1 MMAFDAPG
9 VMAPAFLPDAFVSP
23 QNIAT
28 LRLASAGFV
37 SAASD
42 SAALAFYEP
51 RIMGEIEIGQS
62 AADAVAVG
70 GRVALTVSEIALAD
84 GDGFSA
90 DLARYGGADGRAV
103 RVLSLPV
110 ASQRASDFGGTL
122 AGAAVPFIGV
132 LRSIDRTGEFTARIA
147 LNDLTERMAT
157 PLQPTLYQGT
167 GGQEGGAE
175 LKGKPKP
182 VTLGQVFNIAPV
194 FLGNVDLGAGSLPTY
209 QSHWRAVESHDVV
222 RIRGVAQAIIT
233 AGTPTVGQARDWPA
247 LGMFQLGG
255 APDGDVTADLRGD
268 NAPIY
273 CNSTGT
279 ILRRMLESLGGAFG
293 LTEFDEDS
301 WGFAEIDLPGVIG
314 FYQGATAVSSLS
326 AAEEILSGSGAML
339 SGSRGGKLRLADP
352 LATDAAQFD
361 LPSAC
366 ILACEPLPLPASLR
380 PLPRAIAVRWQ
391 RNHAPLSNIAGAVAA
406 ADRQRLGQEGSFARA
421 ESALITSRVAQQREI
436 SFPAAYWNESE
447 ALARAEKWRTLLEAG
462 PRMVRV
468 VTDRLLG
475 QVEIGHIGRIT
486 YPAFGLDNGFA
497 GVVVGWRESLAA
509 RRLEITLWGAG

>member
-1 MMAFDAPG
+1 MMAFDAPA
-9 VMAPAFLPDAFVSP
+9 MIAPAFLPAAFVSP

-37 SAASD
+37 SGVGD
-42 SAALAFYEP
+42 SPALAFYEP
-51 RIMGEIEIGQS
+51 RIMGEIEVGQS

-70 GRVALTVSEIALAD
+70 GRVALTVSEITLAD
-84 GDGFSA
+84 ADGFSA
-90 DLARYGGADGRAV
+90 DLVRFGGADGRAV

-110 ASQRASDFGGTL
+110 VNPRASDFGATL
-122 AGAAVPFIGV
+122 ASAAVPFIGV
-132 LRSIDRTGEFTARIA
+132 LRSIDRTGEFTARLA
-147 LNDLTERMAT
+147 LNDLTERLAT

-175 LKGKPKP
+175 LKGRPKP

-194 FLGNVDLGAGSLPTY
+194 FLGNIDLGAGILPTY
-209 QSHWRAVESHDVV
+209 QSHWRAVEGHDAI
-222 RIRGVAQAIIT
+222 RIRGVSQVIIPSG
-233 AGTPTVGQARDWPA
+233 APTVGQARGFPA

-293 LTEFDEDS
+293 LTEFDEDA
-301 WGFAEIDLPGVIG
+301 WGFAEVDLPGVVG
-314 FYQGATAVSSLS
+314 FYQGATAISTLMAVEDVLGGSG
-326 AAEEILSGSGAML
+326 AILSGSRA
-339 SGSRGGKLRLADP
+339 GKLRLADP
-352 LATDAAQFD
+352 LATDSAQFD

-366 ILACEPLPLPASLR
+366 ILSCEPLALPASLR

-391 RNHAPLSNIAGAVAA
+391 RNHSPLANIAGAVAA
-406 ADRQRLGQEGSFARA
+406 ADRQRLVQEGSFARA
-421 ESALITSRVAQQREI
+421 ESALITSRVAQQREMT
-436 SFPAAYWNESE
+436 FKAAYWNESE
-447 ALARAEKWRTLLEAG
+447 ALARANKWRALLEAA

-486 YPAFGLDNGFA
+486 YPAFGFDNGFT
-497 GVVVGWRESLAA
+497 GVVVGWRESLSA